1 MNIVILQSCAS
12 GKSVRINMNG
22 QVEGVGGSGYYAQFR
37 VHVRRPGVVALQN
50 VHNSQNWIAIH
61 QGRTIGTVREIA
73 SIYRASTKRRAQGKP
88 LLTSILLYQVLLELN
103 YVLEANPTPVT
114 FSPSHYIPCY
124 TVT

>member
-12 GKSVRINMNG
+12 GKSVRINMTG
-22 QVEGVGGSGYYAQFR
+22 QVEGVGGNGYHAQFR

-73 SIYRASTKRRAQGKP
+73 SIFRASTKKRAQGKP
-88 LLTSILLYQVLLELN
+88 LLTSILSDVGVTHSMYLRLTPPQSLFH
-103 YVLEANPTPVT
+103 PVT
-114 FSPSHYIPCY
+114 ISLVIQ
-124 TVT
+124 